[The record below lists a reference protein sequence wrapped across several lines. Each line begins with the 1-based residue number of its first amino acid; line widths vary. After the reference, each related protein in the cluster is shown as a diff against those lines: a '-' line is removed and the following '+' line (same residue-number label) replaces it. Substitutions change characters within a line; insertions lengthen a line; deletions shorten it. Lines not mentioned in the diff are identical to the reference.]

1 MRKALANDGDQTL
14 FERAIFSFNF
24 ASGDERTEVYFTFH
38 SVIIWDNTGMIA
50 FPRNAVMMML
60 RMRHSLKPSGW
71 RLNIF
76 LFSPCL
82 AYKCAHSQSTC
93 SGLYLCTKHIFP
105 TLMLKVNVTHSFYLP
120 PSLSLPHSI
129 DGMLLSNRTFF
140 NDEYN
145 IVSFIIIIFWEESFL
160 ICPLSASMMPLNT
173 CYLSEAIDI
182 EAFIWM
188 SIGLF
193 NKPGHL

>member
-60 RMRHSLKPSGW
+60 RMRHSPKPSGW

-120 PSLSLPHSI
+120 AS
-129 DGMLLSNRTFF
+129 
-140 NDEYN
+140 
-145 IVSFIIIIFWEESFL
+145 
-160 ICPLSASMMPLNT
+160 LSASLYWRYAFEQSNILQRWIQHRVLYYYYFLGGKFS
-173 CYLSEAIDI
+173 YLSI
-182 EAFIWM
+182 ERKYDATQYMLPVWSHRHR
-188 SIGLF
+188 SIYMDVYRSI
-193 NKPGHL
+193 

>member
-1 MRKALANDGDQTL
+1 MC
-14 FERAIFSFNF
+14 SF
-24 ASGDERTEVYFTFH
+24 
-38 SVIIWDNTGMIA
+38 
-50 FPRNAVMMML
+50 
-60 RMRHSLKPSGW
+60 
-71 RLNIF
+71 
-76 LFSPCL
+76 
-82 AYKCAHSQSTC
+82 
-93 SGLYLCTKHIFP
+93 TKHLLGIVFMHKAHIP
-105 TLMLKVNVTHSFYLP
+105 HFNVESECDSLFLP
-120 PSLSLPHSI
+120 PSFSLSLPHSI

>member
-120 PSLSLPHSI
+120 PSLSLCLTLLTVCFWAIEHSSTMNTTSCPLLLLFFGRKVFLFVHWAQVWCHSI
-129 DGMLLSNRTFF
+129 H
-140 NDEYN
+140 
-145 IVSFIIIIFWEESFL
+145 
-160 ICPLSASMMPLNT
+160 AT
-173 CYLSEAIDI
+173 CL
-182 EAFIWM
+182 
-188 SIGLF
+188 
-193 NKPGHL
+193 KPSTSKHLYGCL